1 MTRKILQISMFVFL
15 AIMYLVQLYFEPD
28 APLPGIVSLELAGEP
43 SDARCLVDRWE
54 AAGPDVLGKVTAG
67 VRWDYGFI
75 ASYVLV
81 LAFGCVHSGRTLA
94 ASWGHPWLKWLGWA
108 FATLAVVAGA
118 ADVVEN
124 LGLLGELGGGDF
136 ATLAPR
142 TCLAARVK
150 FGLVLA
156 CAGFWFARPLG
167 AMIRYATT
175 HVVLILVV
183 GIVYGF
189 IYGLVGS
196 GYGIASLF
204 WNDDPLS
211 RFLASFAVTMLLL
224 ELGVIVYYE
233 QRDEPSGLVEVMAG
247 PPPWARGGLVSSA
260 ENIAYLGK
268 FLANN
273 AWGFLLLVA
282 APAIDP
288 RSFPYLPPIPTSE
301 GPWLAGVGPW
311 SLPWLLGI
319 AAAVFISIGLLGLMR
334 RLLPGG
340 DVTNIGPPVRRF
352 FGIFVLIYVALA
364 VAYSFAPLRG
374 VAAQICVLIAVVT
387 MFYALMV
394 YFADD
399 VFPAFAGGWIK
410 SRVIL
415 AVLLLALIVWANND
429 PFKLRFPGLDDYY
442 PAWMAPWAELTP
454 SEVTQACPPGAGEK
468 PVPLRAP
475 IDRDYLGVPAG
486 APPGG
491 IVPLDD
497 VATLDR
503 WRALVGPGT
512 GPKPK
517 LAVVVVSG
525 GATRSAYWSAYVLDR
540 IAGEIPDFPDHVRI
554 IAGASGGMVG
564 AAFSVE
570 ELRLRRA
577 DPNREPRSFRSAV
590 RTNSID
596 PLARYIAFREL
607 WHAFLPVPWKTD
619 RGVALEEDWGEIRRP
634 FYVDYRKYEEDGKI
648 PSLIISPMMVDD
660 GRRLLISNLD
670 LRELARTEGT
680 AIAPDDPGTK
690 SRLFSLTA
698 VELSRLFPCASGFQL
713 ATAVRMNAS
722 FPYVSPAVNLPTN
735 PPRRAVDAGYYDNYG
750 VQIAAAWLEKNL
762 TWLLDNTS
770 GVVLVQ
776 ARDAISREDRFGV
789 VEPPGGLLGTIGRS
803 FQFFTSP
810 IQGTS
815 QARYTVS
822 AFRNDQDVEGLSNL
836 FTDRLA
842 RRLADSNDE
851 AKVEAQRGR
860 ARSFFATAI
869 FENST
874 TILDGKRPVGSWP
887 GDSIDGV
894 PAANDVALDWYL
906 SRAER
911 EGLDAAIPSITGE
924 PTMTAAKPQ
933 PANCAAIPVPPPG
946 SLFFDPKDPGNAQAA
961 RNRSAR
967 IDWLTAQV
975 QQSPADRRGLWI
987 KALEQAEN
995 FERLIRLKQWW
1006 GRPAP

>member
-1 MTRKILQISMFVFL
+1 MTRRIPTILMFAFL
-15 AIMYLVQLYFEPD
+15 IIMYFVQLYYQPQ
-28 APLPGIVSLELAGEP
+28 APLPWIVSLELAG
-43 SDARCLVDRWE
+43 DASSAECLVDRWT
-54 AAGPDVLGKVTAG
+54 AAGPDVLAAVKSG

-75 ASYVLV
+75 VSYVMVLV
-81 LAFGCVHSGRTLA
+81 FGCLHSGATLA
-94 ASWGHPWLKWLGWA
+94 RSWGHSWLKWLGWA
-108 FATLAVVAGA
+108 FASLALVAGGF
-118 ADVVEN
+118 DVVEN
-124 LGLLGELGGGDF
+124 LGLLGELDGGDF
-136 ATLAPR
+136 RTLAPR
-142 TCLAARVK
+142 TSMASRTK
-150 FGLVLA
+150 FALILA
-156 CAGFWFARPLG
+156 CVGFSFARPLG

-175 HVVLILVV
+175 HLVLVLVV
-183 GIVYGF
+183 GVVYGF
-189 IYGLVGS
+189 IYGMVGS
-196 GYGIASLF
+196 DYGIASLF

-233 QRDEPSGLVEVMAG
+233 QRDEPLGLVEVMAG
-247 PPPWARGGLVSSA
+247 PPPWARGGNVSTGQ
-260 ENIAYLGK
+260 NLDYLGK

-273 AWGFLLLVA
+273 AWGFLLLIA
-282 APAIDP
+282 WPAINP
-288 RSFPYLPPIPTSE
+288 RSFSYLPPIPASD

-319 AAAVFISIGLLGLMR
+319 AAAVATTVALLTLLR
-334 RLLPGG
+334 RFLPAG

-352 FGIFVLIYVALA
+352 FGIFVLIYVGLA
-364 VAYSFAPLRG
+364 VAYSFGPLPG

-387 MFYALMV
+387 MLYALMA

-415 AVLLLALIVWANND
+415 ALILVGLVVWANND

-442 PAWMAPWAELTP
+442 PAWMGPWADP
-454 SEVTQACPPGAGEK
+454 NQSPVQQSCPPGSNEK
-468 PVPLRAP
+468 PIPLRALV
-475 IDRDYLGVPAG
+475 DHYYVKDFNGTA
-486 APPGG
+486 PGG

-497 VATLDR
+497 LATLDK
-503 WRALVGPGT
+503 WRARLAPGAD
-512 GPKPK
+512 PKPK

-525 GATRSAYWSAYVLDR
+525 GATRSAYWSANVLDR
-540 IAGEIPDFPDHVRI
+540 IAEEIPEFPGHVRI

-564 AAFSVE
+564 AAFALE
-570 ELRLRRA
+570 EMRLRQD
-577 DPNREPRSFRSAV
+577 DPKHAAQSFRSTVA
-590 RTNSID
+590 TNSID

-607 WHAFLPVPWKTD
+607 WHALLPIPWKTD
-619 RGVALEEDWGEIRRP
+619 RGLALEEDWGSIRRP

-648 PSLIISPMMVDD
+648 PSMIVSPMIVDD

-670 LRELARTEGT
+670 LRELAQTEGT

-698 VELSRLFPCASGFQL
+698 VEFSRLFPCARGFQL

-750 VQIAAAWLEKNL
+750 VQIASAWLEKNL
-762 TWLLDNTS
+762 PWLLDNTS

-789 VEPPGGLLGTIGRS
+789 VEPPGGVLGTLGRS

-810 IQGTS
+810 IEGAS

-842 RRLADSNDE
+842 RRLAKSEDPE
-851 AKVEAQRGR
+851 KVDAQRDR
-860 ARSFFATAI
+860 ARSFFTTVI

-887 GDSIDGV
+887 GDSIDGI

-924 PTMTAAKPQ
+924 PAALVARAKL
-933 PANCAAIPVPPPG
+933 ANCAAIPEPPPG
-946 SLFFDPKDPGNAQAA
+946 SLWFDPADPANARAA
-961 RNRSAR
+961 DNRRKR
-967 IDWLTAQV
+967 IVWLTTQV
-975 QQSPADRRGLWI
+975 QQSPVDRRILWI

-995 FERLIRLKQWW
+995 FERLVRLKEWW
-1006 GRPAP
+1006 GRPHP